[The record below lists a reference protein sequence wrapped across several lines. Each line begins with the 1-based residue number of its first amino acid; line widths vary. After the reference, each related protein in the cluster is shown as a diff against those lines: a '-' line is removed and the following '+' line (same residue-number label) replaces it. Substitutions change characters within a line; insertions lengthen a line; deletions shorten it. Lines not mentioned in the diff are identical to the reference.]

1 MAHRNVCH
9 VAKYI
14 SPLVRYYLSL
24 SFVMTIIIIKVI
36 IIVAVYTI
44 HNFDGD
50 DDDKEFWKWRT
61 TAIIEQWSVL

>member
-24 SFVMTIIIIKVI
+24 SFVMTIIIIYI
-36 IIVAVYTI
+36 ML
-44 HNFDGD
+44 HSDGDD
-50 DDDKEFWKWRT
+50 DDDKEFRKWMT
-61 TAIIEQWSVL
+61 IITAQWSVL